1 MTTTR
6 GLPPE
11 TSGAE
16 STTTRPHGPERT
28 SLAASPVYQIGT
40 ALCNNAAIRQKEIER
55 MDAQQARAKMADLF
69 GHGWQGDFS
78 EATGIHR
85 VSLSKQL
92 IGDRIP
98 DSIAGHI
105 EWLCATPP
113 GKWPERWQKLAAR
126 AKANAAKQKAA

>member
-1 MTTTR
+1 MFFVSYTLNHGDNNLTDHW
-6 GLPPE
+6 LVVE
-11 TSGAE
+11 TAKD
-16 STTTRPHGPERT
+16 
-28 SLAASPVYQIGT
+28 
-40 ALCNNAAIRQKEIER
+40 AAIRQKEIER
-55 MDAQQARAKMADLF
+55 MDAQQARAKMAALL

-105 EWLCATPP
+105 EWLCSTPTA
-113 GKWPERWQKLAAR
+113 KWPERWQKLVAR
-126 AKANAAKQKAA
+126 AKAHAAKSKAA